1 MPAILAF
8 KGLKQKD
15 RDFEASPREGFFQLI
30 VYFLFKNANTAK
42 FFIAI

>member
-15 RDFEASPREGFFQLI
+15 HDFEASPIEGLFLI